1 MVAVL
6 SAQPELFDPNE
17 RQNQKRPQLRLVDGD
32 VRVPG
37 PPLRSSTRRHSL
49 LTYWRRRVVAAC
61 LLMGLVWLIFAGTQ
75 FLLGQG
81 KDLQPPA
88 VQTVVESAAGDA
100 LAIGRVVIVQP
111 GDTLWSIARGL
122 QPTGDIRPFVDRIA
136 DLNGGHSLTAGQTL
150 QLP

>member
-1 MVAVL
+1 M
-6 SAQPELFDPNE
+6 
-17 RQNQKRPQLRLVDGD
+17 
-32 VRVPG
+32 
-37 PPLRSSTRRHSL
+37 RRHSL
-49 LTYWRRRVVAAC
+49 LTYWRRRVVAAS
-61 LLMGLVWLIFAGTQ
+61 LLMGLLWLIFAGTQ
-75 FLLGQG
+75 FLPGQG

-136 DLNGGHSLTAGQTL
+136 ALNGGHSLTAGQTL